1 MIGKRKGSL
10 SFTLVVLL
18 AILFAGS
25 QVRVC
30 NQYPDYIRQSNVIS
44 WDALGYYMYLPATII
59 YNDPGIEDQSWYNQL
74 NETYQQGRPQYQFYP
89 SEKNRLVNVYPSGQ
103 AVAMLPFFLGGH
115 IAAKISGAPPDG
127 FSAPYQYAAI
137 FSGLFYSVL
146 GLMIVRRILFRWF
159 SDVQTAFLIAL
170 ISVGT
175 NQFYYAAFDP
185 TSSHNY
191 LFAGNALLLLFTIK
205 WHEQPSA
212 KLGLLIGVLIG
223 WLTIARP
230 SELVLILI
238 PLLWNIGSIADLRS
252 KMQLLLARR
261 ADVLLLI
268 AGMLAVGSI
277 QLIYWKYTSGHFTSY
292 HHAEGFD
299 FLHPFTLKFLFSFKK
314 GWLIYTPLM
323 LLAIAGFIVLWKKQ
337 RRLFVPLIAF
347 FIINLWVVSSWECW
361 WYATSWSQRPMIQSY
376 AILVLPLGFLLFEI
390 SLKTWLRVATFGFA
404 GFTFCLSIFQ
414 MWQYREGIISGDR
427 MTGAYYAAIF
437 GKTEIPPGVENLLE
451 VDRWNALPLD
461 SVLNNYTV
469 TTVML
474 LDFENSSIP
483 LKHICDTLS
492 AGSGKRSLRLN
503 KTYDYAGNWNAAYHS
518 LTDADH
524 VRIRISAD
532 VLLQDSL
539 PETKLVFATS
549 AKGRQ
554 QYGYAGSDHTAAT
567 LETGNWKHIH
577 ADFITPVILHSSD
590 TLTAAVWNAGG
601 TELLIDNVKV
611 EVFVPKKK

>member
-1 MIGKRKGSL
+1 
-10 SFTLVVLL
+10 
-18 AILFAGS
+18 
-25 QVRVC
+25 
-30 NQYPDYIRQSNVIS
+30 
-44 WDALGYYMYLPATII
+44 YMYLPATII
-59 YNDPGIEDQSWYNQL
+59 HADPGIEDQSWYNQI

-103 AVAMLPFFLGGH
+103 AVAMLPFFMCGH
-115 IAAKISGAPPDG
+115 AAAKLSGAPADG

-137 FSGLFYSVL
+137 LSGLFYSIL
-146 GLMIVRRILFRWF
+146 GLLIVRKILFRWF
-159 SDVQTAFLIAL
+159 SDRQTALLLAL

-191 LFAGNALLLLFTIK
+191 LFAGNALLLLLTIK
-205 WHEQPSA
+205 WHENPSA
-212 KLGLLIGVLIG
+212 KLGLFIGLLVG

-238 PLLWNIGSIADLRS
+238 PLFWNIGSSSDFRTKL
-252 KMQLLLARR
+252 KLLLERR
-261 ADVLLLI
+261 FDVLLLI
-268 AGMLAVGSI
+268 IGVLAVGGI

-292 HHAEGFD
+292 HHSEGFD

-323 LLAIAGFIVLWKKQ
+323 LLSLAGFIVLWKNQ
-337 RRLFVPLIAF
+337 RQIFIPLISF

-376 AILVLPLGFLLFEI
+376 AILVLPLGFLLFA
-390 SLKTWLRVATFGFA
+390 SNLKNWLRIATYSFA
-404 GFTFCLSIFQ
+404 GFAFCLSIFQ

-427 MTGAYYAAIF
+427 MTGAYYAAVF
-437 GKTEIPPGVENLLE
+437 GKTEIPPGAEGLLE

-461 SVLNNYTV
+461 SVRNNYTA
-469 TTVML
+469 TTALL
-474 LDFENSSIP
+474 LDFENSAITP
-483 LKHICDTLS
+483 EHICDTLS
-492 AGSGKRSLRLN
+492 AGSGKKSLRLS
-503 KTYDYAGNWNAAYHS
+503 KAYDYTGNWNAAFGS

-532 VLLQDSL
+532 VFQLDSL
-539 PETKLVFATS
+539 PETKLIFA
-549 AKGRQ
+549 AAVKGRQ
-554 QYGYAGSDHTAAT
+554 QYGYSGADFTAAR
-567 LETGNWKHIH
+567 LETGKWKHIH

-590 TLTAAVWNAGG
+590 TLNANIWNAGG
-601 TELLIDNVKV
+601 TEVLIDNVMI
-611 EVFVPKKK
+611 EVFVPKR